1 MINEGLLR
9 SQNILKQLKSLQADA
24 CLLSSTVNLYYLNNI
39 IYKGYCYLSIQGEAV
54 HFVRRPQDLKAEDIG
69 FPDNKSGQKGP
80 VLHPDQAHFHL
91 IRKVEQIPEILRELG
106 IAPAE
111 KLMLEGDELSYAE
124 WIRLQECFPDSRL
137 VNGSQALRKA
147 RSVKTPYEQ
156 ALIRKS
162 AELHVASYRSIPQLF
177 RPGMTDIELS
187 IELERVMRLNGN
199 LGLFRTYGTDME
211 VFMGS
216 VLTGDNASVTSAY
229 DFALGGAGHPSNPI
243 GANGSPILPGQSVM
257 IDMAGNFTGYLDD
270 VTRCYSCGKLT
281 EKAYKAH
288 RVALELQDR
297 LQERLKEGE
306 ICEDLYHFSL
316 DFVASQGL
324 SDCFMG
330 SRQQAR
336 FVGHGLGLVINE
348 LPVLAPKMKEVLEAG
363 MVLALEPKFVIE
375 GVGAVGIENTFIV
388 GKNQGEKISLLEED
402 IIDLTN
408 L

>member
-1 MINEGLLR
+1 MINEGILR
-9 SQNILKQLKSLQADA
+9 RQNILKQLKSLQADA
-24 CLLSSTVNLYYLNNI
+24 CLLSSPVNLYYFNNK
-39 IYKGYCYLSIQGEAV
+39 IYKGYCYLPCRGEAV
-54 HFVRRPQDLKAEDIG
+54 HFVRRPLDLKAEDIG
-69 FPDNKSGQKGP
+69 FPSDETGQKDPG
-80 VLHPDQAHFHL
+80 LHPDQAHFHL
-91 IRKVEQIPEILRELG
+91 IRKVEQLPEILKELG

-124 WIRLQECFPDSRL
+124 WTRLQQCFPDSL
-137 VNGSQALRKA
+137 LINGSRALRKA
-147 RSVKTPYEQ
+147 RSVKTLYEQ
-156 ALIRKS
+156 SLIRQS
-162 AELHVASYRSIPQLF
+162 AQLHVESYRSIPRLF

-187 IELERVMRLNGN
+187 IELERIMRLNGN
-199 LGLFRTYGTDME
+199 LGLFRTYGADME

-216 VLTGDNASVTSAY
+216 VLTGDNASVSSPY

-243 GANGSPILPGQSVM
+243 GANGSPILPGKSVM

-270 VTRCYSCGKLT
+270 ITRCYSCGKLP

-324 SDCFMG
+324 ADCFMG
-330 SRQQAR
+330 SRQQAS
-336 FVGHGLGLVINE
+336 FVGHGVGLVINE

-388 GKNQGEKISLLEED
+388 GRKQGEKISLLEEE

>member
-1 MINEGLLR
+1 MINEGILR
-9 SQNILKQLKSLQADA
+9 RQNILKQLKSLQADA
-24 CLLSSTVNLYYLNNI
+24 CLLSSPVNLYYFNNK
-39 IYKGYCYLSIQGEAV
+39 IYKGYCYLPCRGEAV
-54 HFVRRPQDLKAEDIG
+54 HFVRRPLDLKAEDIG
-69 FPDNKSGQKGP
+69 FPSDETGQKDPG
-80 VLHPDQAHFHL
+80 LHPDQAHFHL
-91 IRKVEQIPEILRELG
+91 IRKVEQLPEILKELG

-124 WIRLQECFPDSRL
+124 WTRLQQCFPDSL
-137 VNGSQALRKA
+137 LINGSRALRKA
-147 RSVKTPYEQ
+147 RSVKTLYEQ
-156 ALIRKS
+156 SLIRQS
-162 AELHVASYRSIPQLF
+162 AQLHVESYRSIPRLF

-187 IELERVMRLNGN
+187 IELERIMRLNGN
-199 LGLFRTYGTDME
+199 LGLFRTYGADME

-216 VLTGDNASVTSAY
+216 VLTGDNASVSSPY

-243 GANGSPILPGQSVM
+243 GANGSPILPGKSVM

-270 VTRCYSCGKLT
+270 ITRCYSCGKLP

-324 SDCFMG
+324 ADCFMG
-330 SRQQAR
+330 SRQQAS
-336 FVGHGLGLVINE
+336 FVGHGVGLVINE
-348 LPVLAPKMKEVLEAG
+348 LPVLAPKMKEALEAG

-388 GKNQGEKISLLEED
+388 GRKQGEKISLLEEE

>member
-9 SQNILKQLKSLQADA
+9 RQNILKQLKSLQADA
-24 CLLSSTVNLYYLNNI
+24 CLISSTVNLYYLSNK
-39 IYKGYCYLSIQGEAV
+39 IYKGYCYLPGEGEVV

-69 FPDNKSGQKGP
+69 FLTDEAGEKGP
-80 VLHPDQAHFHL
+80 RLHPDQSHFYL
-91 IRKVEQIPEILRELG
+91 IRKPEQIPEILRDLG
-106 IAPAE
+106 LPPAE
-111 KLMLEGDELSYAE
+111 SLVLEGDELSYAE
-124 WIRLQECFPDSRL
+124 WTRLQRCFPDSRL
-137 VNGSQALRKA
+137 INGSQALRKA

-156 ALIRKS
+156 SLIRKS
-162 AELHVASYRSIPQLF
+162 AELHVASYRSIPRLF
-177 RPGMTDIELS
+177 RPGMTDTELS

-199 LGLFRTYGTDME
+199 LGLFRTYGADMDI
-211 VFMGS
+211 FMGS
-216 VLTGDNASVTSAY
+216 VLTGDNASASSPY

-270 VTRCYSCGKLT
+270 ITRCFSCGKLP

-306 ICEDLYHFSL
+306 ICEDLYTFSL
-316 DFVASQGL
+316 DFVASRGL
-324 SDCFMG
+324 ADCFMG
-330 SRQQAR
+330 SRQQAS
-336 FVGHGLGLVINE
+336 FVGHGVGLVINE
-348 LPVLAPKMKEVLEAG
+348 LPVLAPKMKEVLQEG

-388 GKNQGEKISLLEED
+388 GRKQGEKISLLEED
-402 IIDLTN
+402 IINLTN

>member
-1 MINEGLLR
+1 MINEGILR
-9 SQNILKQLKSLQADA
+9 RQNILKQLKSLQADA
-24 CLLSSTVNLYYLNNI
+24 CLLSSPVNLYYFNNK
-39 IYKGYCYLSIQGEAV
+39 IYKGYCYLPCRGEAV
-54 HFVRRPQDLKAEDIG
+54 HFVRRPLDLKAEDIG
-69 FPDNKSGQKGP
+69 FPSDETGQKGP
-80 VLHPDQAHFHL
+80 GLHPDQAHFHL
-91 IRKVEQIPEILRELG
+91 IRKVEQLPEILKELG

-124 WIRLQECFPDSRL
+124 WTRLQQCFPDSL
-137 VNGSQALRKA
+137 LINGSRALRKA
-147 RSVKTPYEQ
+147 RSVKTLYEQ
-156 ALIRKS
+156 SLIRQS
-162 AELHVASYRSIPQLF
+162 AQLHVESYRSIPRLF

-187 IELERVMRLNGN
+187 IELERIMRLNGN
-199 LGLFRTYGTDME
+199 LGLFRTYGADME

-216 VLTGDNASVTSAY
+216 VLTGDNASVSSPY

-243 GANGSPILPGQSVM
+243 GANGSPILPGKSVM

-270 VTRCYSCGKLT
+270 ITRCYSCGKLP

-324 SDCFMG
+324 ADCFMG
-330 SRQQAR
+330 SRQQAS
-336 FVGHGLGLVINE
+336 FVGHGVGLVINE
-348 LPVLAPKMKEVLEAG
+348 LPVLAPKMKEALEAG

-388 GKNQGEKISLLEED
+388 GRKQGEKISLLEEE